1 MCGITGYVKFIKSL
15 SSVDINNLEKMNNFD
30 VPKGILKHQSLID
43 F

>member
-1 MCGITGYVKFIKSL
+1 LDQLNKLHEELEKLDKYLF
-15 SSVDINNLEKMNNFD
+15 DLEKMNNFD